1 MIENEL
7 HESDSLIGISSKNTR
22 LGFIRKVYFI
32 VLYLIAIVAGFV
44 VMGCFWDSYRRFL
57 VRYFVA
63 ILIVCLVIQLWTGY
77 GIMCYKSI
85 AREVPKNYI
94 YLTLYA
100 TATAVTVSFVGL
112 INKPY
117 EIATAAGL
125 TLLLVTLLTIYAVT
139 TKTDFTFCGAF
150 LFTFLCMTIVCGI
163 GLAFVPSHLPSIGLS
178 WVTLILFS
186 VYLIMDTQLI
196 VGGKEY
202 QYSIDDH
209 IVAALQLFIDIVK
222 LFLEILKIFA
232 QASR

>member
-1 MIENEL
+1 MIDNDM

-22 LGFIRKVYFI
+22 LGFIRKVYLI
-32 VLYLIAIVAGFV
+32 VLFLITIVAGFV
-44 VMGCFWDSYRRFL
+44 IMACYWEAYRDFL
-57 VRYFVA
+57 VNNPWVA
-63 ILIVCLVIQLWTGY
+63 IVAFVVQIWTGY
-77 GIMCYKSI
+77 GIVCYKSI

-94 YLTLYA
+94 YLTFYA
-100 TATAVTVSFVGL
+100 TSIAVIVSFVGL
-112 INKPY
+112 IHTRA

-125 TLLLVTLLTIYAVT
+125 TFLLVGSLTIYALT

-150 LFTFLCMTIVCGI
+150 LFSFLCLTIVCGV
-163 GLAFVPSHLPSIGLS
+163 GLAFWPKRIVSIGLS
-178 WVTLILFS
+178 WVTLVLFS

-202 QYSIDDH
+202 QYSSDDY

-222 LFLEILKIFA
+222 IFLEILKIFA